1 MTLFLAPILAG
12 LIAAG
17 GARADPDGPAPLAV
31 TAGTELPSGFVDL
44 AGIAPGI
51 AVQMRYAGAQ
61 NFVGRP
67 VSGYRAARCLLSR
80 PAAAALAQVERDL
93 APRGL
98 GLLVYDCYRPQR
110 AVDDFVAWAH
120 DPADTATRS
129 RHYPAVPKAELFQ
142 RGYIAL
148 RSGHTRGSTV
158 DLTLIRLA
166 PPLIAAADRGANPA
180 PSSEPPSQPLSERL
194 SEPLS
199 EPDDCRFPARAA
211 DSSDGTVDMGTTFDC
226 FDQRAHAD
234 FPVLSRRAQR
244 HRRLL
249 RQAMVRRGFA
259 PYAKEWWHFTLAGE
273 PFPDRYFNFEVR

>member
-1 MTLFLAPILAG
+1 VRVTLFLAPILAG

-17 GARADPDGPAPLAV
+17 VARADPDGPAPLEV
-31 TAGTELPSGFVDL
+31 TTVGTALPAGFVDL
-44 AGIAPGI
+44 AGVAPGI
-51 AVQMRYAGAQ
+51 AVQMRYAGAH

-67 VSGYRAARCLLSR
+67 VAGYQASRCLLSR

-166 PPLIAAADRGANPA
+166 RPLIAAADRNADPEL
-180 PSSEPPSQPLSERL
+180 P

-199 EPDDCRFPARAA
+199 EPDDCRFPAGAA